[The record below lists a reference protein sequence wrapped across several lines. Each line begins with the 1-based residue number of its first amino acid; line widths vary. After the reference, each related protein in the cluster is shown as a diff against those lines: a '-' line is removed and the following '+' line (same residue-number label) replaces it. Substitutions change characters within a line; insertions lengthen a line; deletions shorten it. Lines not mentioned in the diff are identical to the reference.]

1 MFISIQSS
9 SSSYLLDDR
18 NHAKL
23 FLLIVPF
30 SPPVLLKQTPNL
42 ITFEVNE
49 NEPMELRCPVAIT
62 PDLSVQWSK
71 NNEDLDP
78 IWSTSNLLI
87 RRFVLKI
94 HRAHITDAGLYKC
107 NVVNGFG
114 NVQAQFQVIVKSN
127 ETSSNSII
135 SNEQQTIMVWD
146 VNSFNREAP
155 KFLARGDRSQTEL
168 TKVIQPE
175 GTTVQLKCLASGKP
189 SPEVRWKKNGKILS
203 EDEYGITQSQILNIK
218 DLRQSDTGNYT
229 CEVFNSFGTINAT
242 YILIVTEKL
251 QFFGNDP
258 ENISVEIG
266 QSAILNCRVQTN
278 DPTTKIQWLKKIDNQ
293 QLFQPDSIVFG
304 SEQYETIEQYPEQQ
318 YLNNILSKPLIFQ
331 QIRMKESGQYT
342 CLIQNDKAT
351 NYKAAFINIIDNH
364 KGKIT
369 STNNYYIL
377 LYAIVIPLFILG
389 FILFLIFC
397 FSRHRQCNNDHHHS
411 HCTNTLKSSTK
422 PRQPLI
428 HHNDVMFLPT
438 KSHTSNDYLGDSV
451 DSIPVT
457 RQYSQQQ
464 RYGLSA
470 SSDRASLT
478 SSNLYYTRVQAI

>member
-1 MFISIQSS
+1 MNP
-9 SSSYLLDDR
+9 L
-18 NHAKL
+18 L
-23 FLLIVPF
+23 FLLLFILF
-30 SPPVLLKQTPNL
+30 ESNIAGDPPVLLKQTPNL
-42 ITFEVNE
+42 ITLEINE

-94 HRAHITDAGLYKC
+94 HHAHISDAGLYKC

-114 NVQAQFQVIVKSN
+114 NVQAQFQIIVKSN
-127 ETSSNSII
+127 ETSPNSMI
-135 SNEQQTIMVWD
+135 SNEQQNIMVWD
-146 VNSFNREAP
+146 VNSFNGEAP
-155 KFLARGDRSQTEL
+155 KFLARDGRSHIES

-189 SPEVRWKKNGKILS
+189 SPEIRWKKNGKILS
-203 EDEYGITQSQILNIK
+203 EDDYGITQTQILNIK

-242 YILIVTEKL
+242 YILIVTETL
-251 QFFGNDP
+251 QFFGYDP
-258 ENISVEIG
+258 QNLSVEIG
-266 QSAILNCRVQTN
+266 KAAILNCRVQTN

-293 QLFQPDSIVFG
+293 QLFRPDSIVFG
-304 SEQYETIEQYPEQQ
+304 SEQYEPIEQYPQQQ
-318 YLNNILSKPLIFQ
+318 YSNNILSKPLIFP
-331 QIRMKESGQYT
+331 QINIQESGQYT

-351 NYKAAFINIIDNH
+351 NYKTAFINIIDQR

-369 STNNYYIL
+369 STNNYKIL

-397 FSRHRQCNNDHHHS
+397 FSHHRRENNLHDHS
-411 HCTNTLKSSTK
+411 HCTDTLKSSIK

-428 HHNDVMFLPT
+428 HHNDVMFPST
-438 KSHTSNDYLGDSV
+438 KSHTSNDYLADSI

-457 RQYSQQQ
+457 RQYPQQQ
-464 RYGLSA
+464 RYGQSA
-470 SSDRASLT
+470 SSDLASLT